1 MRYLRFGEIPE
12 NEKSINWYKV
22 SLDDQR
28 DFSWALE
35 NYGYKDAL
43 RQIRNL
49 DEVME
54 KGVSVFELNEN
65 NQPVLNTESLK
76 NTYNS
81 YNDSRKM
88 YIVVGDEIGRGVDG
102 EPLIVNIK
110 VLEEI

>member
-49 DEVME
+49 DEVLE
-54 KGVSVFELNEN
+54 DGVSAFEIDEN
-65 NQPVLNTESLK
+65 NNPILSTEELK

-81 YNDSRKM
+81 YTGNRKS
-88 YIVVGDEIGRGVDG
+88 YLVEGDEIGRGTDG

-110 VLEEI
+110 VLEEV